1 MGRFKRR
8 GTALTIVVGDIHLGD
23 LAMSDLMLNVL
34 GTFAEFER
42 EIIGER
48 LRDARAALRRRGIRN
63 AGRVPFGY
71 SSDPLSHQ
79 RLCSLRKR
87 PW

>member
-8 GTALTIVVGDIHLGD
+8 GTALTIVIGDIHLGD
-23 LAMSDLMLNVL
+23 LAMSLLNVL

-48 LRDARAALRRRGIRN
+48 LRDARAAPRSRGIRN

-71 SSDPLSHQ
+71 SSDSLSH
-79 RLCSLRKR
+79 
-87 PW
+87 